1 MRTVGS
7 ANIGQCVNNILR
19 RLMIDELAMKFSYT
33 GRALNGNTKTPFHG
47 SEISKCILIAVQTF
61 FGDIAIEVKYGSLAS
76 KWFQQ
81 ARTRL
86 LRRTKSRETTP
97 HEAQIEDDS
106 SSK

>member
-1 MRTVGS
+1 M
-7 ANIGQCVNNILR
+7 VN
-19 RLMIDELAMKFSYT
+19 FQ
-33 GRALNGNTKTPFHG
+33 
-47 SEISKCILIAVQTF
+47 SEWEEKIVFAVQTF